1 MLNAPDTGLCG
12 TGDDLKITPF
22 EFGLPVMGKNML
34 SYLLTITFD
43 NLVIL
48 QQTIKKQGVLSRLLT
63 KVDSKA

>member
-48 QQTIKKQGVLSRLLT
+48 QQTL
-63 KVDSKA
+63 